1 MEPAR
6 DATVVKA
13 LLDASG
19 LEVSEPEFAKLVEIY
34 PLLRAQA
41 DGLYM
46 PELVGESVAL
56 SFDPATYYA

>member
-1 MEPAR
+1 MGLAR

-19 LEVSEPEFAKLVEIY
+19 LEMSDAEFLRIVEVY

-46 PELVGESVAL
+46 PELVGENVAL

>member
-1 MEPAR
+1 MAQAQ

-13 LLDASG
+13 LLEASG
-19 LEVSEPEFAKLVEIY
+19 LEVSDEEFAKVVEVY